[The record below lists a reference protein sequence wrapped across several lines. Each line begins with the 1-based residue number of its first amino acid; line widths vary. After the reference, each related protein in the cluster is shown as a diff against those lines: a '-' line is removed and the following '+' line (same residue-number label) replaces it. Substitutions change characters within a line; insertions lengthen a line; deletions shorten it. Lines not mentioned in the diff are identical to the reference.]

1 MPATDIQPEV
11 LQPVSAQALAG
22 CLRLQQVDGVGLLT
36 AHRLLR
42 RFGSYAALFAA
53 DYAALLECVRPAQA
67 SAVLAAPAAAQNALD
82 ALLEATL
89 RWQEQPGH
97 ALLAYGAPGYPPLLA
112 HLPAPPL
119 LLYVQGRRELLTRT
133 ALAMVGSRNAS
144 QQGRLTAQHMAQ
156 ALSAAGLT
164 IVSGLALGIDGAA
177 HAGGLTGPGSTV
189 ACIATGAN
197 RIYPAAHGALARR
210 IAAEGCIVSEF
221 ALGTPPLRD
230 NFPRRNR
237 LISGLAAGV
246 LVVEAAA
253 KSGSLITAR
262 LAVHQGKELYAMPG
276 SVHATLAKGCHQ
288 LIRRDGAKLVE
299 CADDIL
305 VDLGLLQKA
314 GAGYTQPDDSFVDPL
329 LQALGQQSATADM
342 LAAQLGQPVADLQG
356 QLLALELAGL
366 IERLAGGQFQRVWH

>member
-42 RFGSYAALFAA
+42 RFGSYAKLFAA
-53 DYAALLECVRPAQA
+53 DYSALLECVRPAQA
-67 SAVLAAPAAAQNALD
+67 SAVLAAPAATQNALD

-119 LLYVQGRRELLTRT
+119 LLYVQGRRELLART
-133 ALAMVGSRNAS
+133 ALAIVGSRNAS

-156 ALSAAGLT
+156 ALSEAGLT

-177 HAGGLTGPGSTV
+177 HTGGLAGPGSTV
-189 ACIATGAN
+189 ACIATGAD

-299 CADDIL
+299 SADDIL
-305 VDLGLLQKA
+305 VDLGLLQQA

-329 LQALGQQSATADM
+329 LQALGQQSATADL
-342 LAAQLGQPVADLQG
+342 LAAQLGQPVAELQG

>member
-42 RFGSYAALFAA
+42 RFGSYAKLFAA
-53 DYAALLECVRPAQA
+53 DYSALLECVRPAQA
-67 SAVLAAPAAAQNALD
+67 SAVLAAPAATQNALD

-97 ALLAYGAPGYPPLLA
+97 ALLAYGVPGYPPLLA

-119 LLYVQGRRELLTRT
+119 LLYVQGRRELLART
-133 ALAMVGSRNAS
+133 ALAIVGSRNAS

-156 ALSAAGLT
+156 ALSEAGLT

-177 HAGGLTGPGSTV
+177 HTGGLAGPGSTV

-299 CADDIL
+299 SADDIL
-305 VDLGLLQKA
+305 VDLGLLQQA

-329 LQALGQQSATADM
+329 LQALGQQSATADL
-342 LAAQLGQPVADLQG
+342 LAAQLGQPVAELQG